1 MSIQFKSFTLAAAL
15 AAPLLFSACDGSVR
29 REGPPAPGWLHV
41 VRADAERNRLWVLEP
56 EALSLHDNINGRRLR
71 RLPLPDPFFVGE
83 DQACAPDIAWDAAGT
98 VFVSSNV
105 LPVLWRI
112 DPQGFE
118 ITRIELELGAD
129 GDKDVGFTGLSFA
142 EGDVL
147 IAAGT
152 TYASLWRIDYD
163 REREQDRVLASA
175 LHARVR
181 PDGAAERAPGAR
193 WTHGR
198 GIARGGQAV
207 TWKRS
212 F

>member
-15 AAPLLFSACDGSVR
+15 AAPLLLSACDGSVR
-29 REGPPAPGWLHV
+29 REGPPAPAWLHV
-41 VRADAERNRLWVLEP
+41 VRVDAERNRLWVLEP
-56 EALSLHDNINGRRLR
+56 ETLSLHDNISGRRLR
-71 RLPLPDPFFVGE
+71 RIALTEPFFVGE
-83 DQACAPDIAWDAAGT
+83 DQACAPDIAWDATGT

-142 EGDVL
+142 EGGVL

-152 TYASLWRIDYD
+152 TYASLWRIDLRTASASKIASYPLSMPACD
-163 REREQDRVLASA
+163 PAVLLNARRERGERMVAVLPAA
-175 LHARVR
+175 AR
-181 PDGAAERAPGAR
+181 
-193 WTHGR
+193 
-198 GIARGGQAV
+198 Q
-207 TWKRS
+207 
-212 F
+212 

>member
-15 AAPLLFSACDGSVR
+15 AAPLLLSACDGSVR
-29 REGPPAPGWLHV
+29 REGPPAPAWLHV

-56 EALSLHDNINGRRLR
+56 EALSLHDNISGRRLR
-71 RLPLPDPFFVGE
+71 RIALTEPFFVGE

-142 EGDVL
+142 EGGVL

-152 TYASLWRIDYD
+152 DLCVLVAYRSGD
-163 REREQDRVLASA
+163 RKREQDRVLSA